1 MVVSIIHSR
10 HKPFIKK
17 LNYYLLAQLPENH
30 NYLKNISRT
39 PTFRAKAFHGNLP
52 CMGDNLIKPLRIKKF
67 LGVMF
72 DQHLSWDNLILTICF
87 VELVLHFGN
96 ELKAILPS
104 LAGNCC
110 IMHLLNHY

>member
-52 CMGDNLIKPLRIKKF
+52 CMCSTHNMCADMTYLDILVSGETGKQQETFNIRI
-67 LGVMF
+67 LGFRECSTVKWF
-72 DQHLSWDNLILTICF
+72 ILS
-87 VELVLHFGN
+87 E
-96 ELKAILPS
+96 
-104 LAGNCC
+104 
-110 IMHLLNHY
+110 